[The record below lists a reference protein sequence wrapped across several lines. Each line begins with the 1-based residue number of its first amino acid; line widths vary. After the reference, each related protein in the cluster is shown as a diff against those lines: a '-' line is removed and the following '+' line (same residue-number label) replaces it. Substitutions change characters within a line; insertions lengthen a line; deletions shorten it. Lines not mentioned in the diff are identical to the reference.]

1 MRQVRGKMEKFTFF
15 VNDSNTPHLREKT
28 IILGMAYFFSGLNLI
43 ACGLLNAADRVII
56 ACGLLN
62 AADRV
67 IIEDILIGIVFLLM
81 AFISTR
87 DKRQENR
94 GTLAVVLTCILYA
107 ALCAGLSIV
116 VSPRWLLVC
125 ICEVLLC
132 IAVLAFTRH
141 TQGKKK

>member
-1 MRQVRGKMEKFTFF
+1 MRRVRGKMEKYTFF

-56 ACGLLN
+56 
-62 AADRV
+62 
-67 IIEDILIGIVFLLM
+67 EDILIEIVFVLM
-81 AFISTR
+81 SFISTR

-94 GTLAVVLTCILYA
+94 GTPAVVLTCILYA
-107 ALCAGLSIV
+107 ALCAGLSVV
-116 VSPRWLLVC
+116 VSSWWLLVC

-132 IAVLAFTRH
+132 IAVLVFTRH
-141 TQGKKK
+141 PQSKKK

>member
-1 MRQVRGKMEKFTFF
+1 MEKYTFF

-56 ACGLLN
+56 
-62 AADRV
+62 
-67 IIEDILIGIVFLLM
+67 EDILIGIVFVLM
-81 AFISTR
+81 SFISTR

-94 GTLAVVLTCILYA
+94 GTPAVVLTCILYA
-107 ALCAGLSIV
+107 SLCAGLSVV
-116 VSPRWLLVC
+116 VSSWWLLVC

-132 IAVLAFTRH
+132 MAVLAFTRH
-141 TQGKKK
+141 PQSKKK

>member
-1 MRQVRGKMEKFTFF
+1 MRRVRGKMEKYTFF

-56 ACGLLN
+56 
-62 AADRV
+62 
-67 IIEDILIGIVFLLM
+67 EDILIGIVFVLM
-81 AFISTR
+81 SFISTR

-94 GTLAVVLTCILYA
+94 GMPAVVLTCILYA
-107 ALCAGLSIV
+107 ALCAGLSVV
-116 VSPRWLLVC
+116 VSSWWLLVC

-132 IAVLAFTRH
+132 MAVLAFTRH
-141 TQGKKK
+141 PQSKKK